1 LASKGSLSRLAMHHG
16 KSLFVLC
23 LSAVAVVATGATAFR
38 ATPHAALAPR
48 GGAAAPP
55 PKKAAGGAKKS
66 KAAAP
71 APSKGLLGC
80 SLSLDK
86 ACIVKL
92 HGMIGLVF
100 ISCWALE
107 TFGVPSVPAIGL
119 QATVKGISM
128 DDPVTKFLVRL
139 FCSLAAGLSLAE
151 IEPSTNPYMQKIY
164 PLYQIPF
171 ALSAIAGAREFAD
184 GPFGY
189 ALASIL
195 GIFLVLGIVA

>member
-1 LASKGSLSRLAMHHG
+1 M
-16 KSLFVLC
+16 LC
-23 LSAVAVVATGATAFR
+23 LCGVAVVVTGSSTFR
-38 ATPHAALAPR
+38 AIPHAALGPR

-55 PKKAAGGAKKS
+55 PKKTVGGAKS

-86 ACIVKL
+86 AGIVKL

-107 TFGVPSVPAIGL
+107 TFGVPSAPVIGL
-119 QATVKGISM
+119 QATVKGINM

-139 FCSLAAGLSLAE
+139 FCSLAAGLCLAE
-151 IEPSTNPYMQKIY
+151 IEPNTNPYMQKIF

-171 ALSAIAGAREFAD
+171 VLSSIAGAREFAD

-195 GIFLVLGIVA
+195 GLSLVLGIVA